1 MTKEQLNQ
9 LKQAAAQAN
18 SAYAKA
24 LKQFKQERKS

>member
-1 MTKEQLNQ
+1 MTREELDA
-9 LKQAAAQAN
+9 LKKLAQQAN